1 MIFIE
6 IPIAWKNLQEV
17 LKMLEAINYE
27 EREIL
32 LMSDGENGSHWGAK
46 KCYAFKEK
54 SQFKNYNLQKVRD
67 HCYLKGKGV
76 LLIGLANCENQN
88 LKRFMW

>member
-1 MIFIE
+1 
-6 IPIAWKNLQEV
+6 
-17 LKMLEAINYE
+17 
-27 EREIL
+27 
-32 LMSDGENGSHWGAK
+32 MSDGKNGSQKRKK